1 MNKIDAVRVHFAERD
16 ISERFVINSVIAGSP
31 LQAPTNPMSASQNKM
46 YTMLSSAVIAT
57 AEKMP
62 EESYSFKP
70 APDVRSFGQLVGHL
84 ADSQYFFCSSVGR
97 QNEAKWRRRE
107 KQDQQS
113 GTNSGSAE
121 AVAY

>member
-1 MNKIDAVRVHFAERD
+1 
-16 ISERFVINSVIAGSP
+16 
-31 LQAPTNPMSASQNKM
+31 MSASQNKM
-46 YTMLSSAVIAT
+46 YTMLSRAVIAA

-62 EESYSFKP
+62 EGSYSFKP
-70 APDVRSFGQLVGHL
+70 TPDVRSFGQLIGHL

-113 GTNSGSAE
+113 GTNSCSGGGGCLLK
-121 AVAY
+121 